1 MRAPMQRLLGRRALV
16 TGSTSGIGKA
26 IAIAFAAQGA
36 DVVITGRRAELGEA
50 VVAAIRDAG
59 GSAHFVASDLAGG
72 SPSVKQLVAEA
83 TAALGGPIDLL
94 VNNAAFLLP
103 STLTL
108 EVTDAQLD
116 SALNLNIKVPF
127 LVTAAVIPA
136 MREAGGGSVINVGS
150 INGVTGMAGA
160 ALYGATK
167 SAVHSLTKSWAAEF
181 AGSGI
186 RVNTVAPGPTAV
198 EWSEPFHDVLE
209 KMVSQ
214 VPSQRLSEPAEIAAA
229 AVFLAS
235 DEASHIHGATIPV
248 DGGMSAVW
256 SR

>member
-1 MRAPMQRLLGRRALV
+1 MSQRLKGRHALI

-26 IAIAFAAQGA
+26 IAIAFAAEGA
-36 DVVITGRRAELGEA
+36 DVVVTGRREELG
-50 VVAAIRDAG
+50 AAIVTSIRDAG
-59 GSAHFVASDLAGG
+59 GSAHFVAADLSGG
-72 SPSVKQLVAEA
+72 AAAVTQLVADA
-83 TAALGGPIDLL
+83 TTALGGPVDLL

-103 STLTL
+103 STTTL
-108 EVTDAQLD
+108 ETTEAMLD

-127 LVTAAVIPA
+127 LVTAAVVRE
-136 MREAGGGSVINVGS
+136 MRAGGAIINIGS
-150 INGVTGMAGA
+150 INGVTGMDGA

-198 EWSEPFHDVLE
+198 EWSEPFHEVLE
-209 KMVSQ
+209 KMVSS
-214 VPSQRLSEPAEIAAA
+214 VPSQRLSQPEEVAAA

-248 DGGMSAVW
+248 DGGMAAVW
-256 SR
+256 AR